1 MYCTDVCQSRKN
13 PSTVAA
19 VRTVYTH
26 EKNIFYYSVY
36 AMINRLRLGQ
46 KVLYV
51 YKSVLKINIKKQI
64 LICCGIVSHKKN
76 SKFVCL

>member
-1 MYCTDVCQSRKN
+1 MLNFPLRPNVQYRCTVQMYCTVCTDVCQSRKN

-46 KVLYV
+46 KVCV
-51 YKSVLKINIKKQI
+51 QKCPQN
-64 LICCGIVSHKKN
+64 
-76 SKFVCL
+76 